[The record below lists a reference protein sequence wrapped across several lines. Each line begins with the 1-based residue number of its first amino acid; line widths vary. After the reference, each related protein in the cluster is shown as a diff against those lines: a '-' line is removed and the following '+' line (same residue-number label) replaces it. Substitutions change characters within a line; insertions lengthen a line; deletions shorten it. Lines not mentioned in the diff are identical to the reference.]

1 MEMNLTETDIIHSNI
16 EPLGDIEFTEDL
28 YE

>member
-1 MEMNLTETDIIHSNI
+1 MEMNLTETDIIHPNVP
-16 EPLGDIEFTEDL
+16 PLGDIELTENL